1 MNESAPTI
9 LYLDDEACC
18 LDVFQ
23 QMFGGEYDIRTATN
37 AAEARDALAA
47 RAADIVISDQ
57 NMPDCE
63 GLEFLREVASVY
75 PESCRALLSGN
86 VRAGDIFGHIGKG
99 VVDVFI
105 AKPWTP
111 QTMSQ
116 ALERAGLCQSDGAR
130 RSG

>member
-1 MNESAPTI
+1 MSKSALTI
-9 LYLDDEACC
+9 FYLDDETSC

-23 QMFGGEYDIRTATN
+23 KMFGHEYDIRTATS
-37 AAEARDALAA
+37 AAQARSALAA

-63 GLEFLREVASVY
+63 GLNFLREVASAY
-75 PESCRALLSGN
+75 PGSCRALLSGN
-86 VRAGDIFGHIGKG
+86 VRAGDIFGQIGNG

-111 QTMSQ
+111 ESMGQ
-116 ALERAGLCQSDGAR
+116 ALERAGLLVEQR
-130 RSG
+130 